1 MPERRILE
9 RQVLR
14 RSICL
19 FSACLPLALVGACTV
34 PGSGEAPRRVRLN
47 AATAFPPDLPAAG
60 WSLLVNEPT
69 ATLSLNTARIAIG
82 TASDIK
88 YLANGEWA
96 SRAPDMV
103 MELLVESFKNSN
115 RILTVGGRRARIRP
129 EFSLE
134 LELSWFHVES
144 TLEDSG
150 IVRVALEATL
160 IRHPR
165 RTPVSSFSFESSTD
179 IEPLSLDKIVAAFDE
194 SLREV
199 MAQVVEWTLKTGT
212 GA

>member
-19 FSACLPLALVGACTV
+19 FSACLPLAFVSACTV
-34 PGSGEAPRRVRLN
+34 PGSGEAPRRVRLS
-47 AATAFPPDLPAAG
+47 AATVFELDMPAVG

-69 ATLSLNTARIAIG
+69 ATLSLNTAKIAIG
-82 TASDIK
+82 SASDIK

-96 SRAPDMV
+96 SRAPEMV

-129 EFSLE
+129 EYSLE
-134 LELSWFHVES
+134 LELSRFYVES
-144 TLEDSG
+144 ASEDSG
-150 IVRVALEATL
+150 IVRVAVEATL
-160 IRHPR
+160 IKHPR

-179 IEPLSLDKIVAAFDE
+179 IEPLSLDKIVAAFDA
-194 SLREV
+194 SLQEV

-212 GA
+212 RA